1 MADHDQFV
9 NLVKDPK
16 FVEDEVKSIERAGA
30 LHIEATMSKGISPNL
45 LKVRVTPVSEPQT
58 YTATETPRN
67 TRFTLVRTRKQAP
80 VSAKKFKVMED
91 IELPAAGG
99 NKYKVEGK
107 VKRKIVEA
115 AKNLFTWRKLY
126 YQPVQMMASPCPRW
140 PAWRATTTDTSSSS
154 R

>member
-1 MADHDQFV
+1 MPDHDQFV

-80 VSAKKFKVMED
+80 VSAKKFKIMED

-107 VKRKIVEA
+107 VKTASMRWNVDGAWNDVKD
-115 AKNLFTWRKLY
+115 LY
-126 YQPVQMMASPCPRW
+126 AGTLSGCKVQQ
-140 PAWRATTTDTSSSS
+140 
-154 R
+154 